1 MLRYFI
7 SAVVGYLLGSLSFA
21 VIVSKTKFK
30 KDIRNYGSNN
40 AGMTNT
46 ARTFGKKAA
55 AVVFLGDFIK
65 PMIAALIAL
74 FLISGE
80 ENPVGC
86 AYVAGASAVIGHIFP
101 VFFGFKGGKGV
112 ASMFGVTTVMS
123 PFRFWLC
130 RFSLR
135 CPLQKWFRSRRLSRL
150 CAFPS

>member
-55 AVVFLGDFIK
+55 AVVFLIYLCD
-65 PMIAALIAL
+65 
-74 FLISGE
+74 
-80 ENPVGC
+80 
-86 AYVAGASAVIGHIFP
+86 
-101 VFFGFKGGKGV
+101 
-112 ASMFGVTTVMS
+112 TTVKSKEELQRMTDL
-123 PFRFWLC
+123 PILGEIP
-130 RFSLR
+130 SL
-135 CPLQKWFRSRRLSRL
+135 K
-150 CAFPS
+150 